1 MKKWLR
7 IISIIACLVGL
18 TSLLRIQAQQ
28 RDPVMTKATLQDQTG
43 RVAKEVTSRQPQDL
57 QLALDLTLPAGETTI
72 TLAEQDQAKLE
83 PGKITDLEV
92 AEDGQADNVTAEVD
106 EKHRLLLNNDQD
118 EAQQVKVLVP
128 VKLTDPL
135 LIAKFQ
141 LELHVVDSTEKY
153 QLRRI
158 AVIAAEDDEEA
169 EKNQAAKTSKVV
181 DNSRVDS
188 QTASSADVVTADDSK
203 TTDNKQATETSEA
216 AKVDD
221 NTKADDQTADTNKAD
236 RSKQQRVSLPAIPTE
251 AGAIKIHRGQ
261 VKSNNWSSDLLIG
274 GTLLEQDGV
283 KKITKALANTE
294 PKGYYGGDESNYFNN
309 YEKYYHSSY
318 MRADGAKAY
327 AISMDGEKQP
337 KATDNIV
344 IYYDNVGA
352 YKASPTESSLDQQM
366 GVIVE
371 ISNIEF
377 NESKYIRGGR
387 AYIDFPN
394 NFYSGLVYSGIKSF
408 TIDMTFTNSDWTKA
422 LEFPDKDKDDDYG
435 TYFTFG
441 SLNGREDKLNEWA
454 GTGSGLPAKIAEGA
468 FIKPHPE
475 GWYEGIGNGSDKGK
489 ETADT
494 DWGDYLGS
502 SNYELGAVSFPMVG
516 VKQPFKLRSDF
527 GFTWQSFSTGVLTPL
542 KPPAPTKTVD
552 KDEELDRDNNDLDG
566 ETVDRDHADQETL
579 FYTVYQPTYN
589 IPDQTIV
596 KPKSIT
602 MTDQLP
608 AGLTVEADNV
618 KLYNTNGQEILTDG
632 KRTGEVTVSDTGL
645 VTYKLSK
652 AEIEDLIFDGS
663 SFAFRMKASVHK
675 DFLGTFKNRAM
686 VSFGPGWDQPTNEV
700 ITHYIRGTY
709 QFQKVDGTTEKPLAG
724 AEFIIQNEDQQ
735 YLTFDDEGK
744 FKDVV
749 KDQAAATRL
758 KGDESGNFKVTGLPY
773 GKYTLIETQAP
784 DGYVIGDTHD
794 FEISKEQQA
803 QGVDPDQI
811 KNDPYTLPVTG
822 GHGIFWF
829 LVGGL
834 MLILISLSI
843 WRTHPEGG

>member
-28 RDPVMTKATLQDQTG
+28 RGPVINKATLQDQTG
-43 RVAKEVTSRQPQDL
+43 RVAKKVTSHQPEDL
-57 QLALDLTLPAGETTI
+57 QLSLDLTLPAGETVI
-72 TLAEQDQAKLE
+72 TLAEQDQAKLT
-83 PGKITDLEV
+83 PGKITDLEGT
-92 AEDGQADNVTAEVD
+92 EDGQADNVTAEVN
-106 EKHRLLLNNDQD
+106 EERSLLLNNDQED
-118 EAQQVKVLVP
+118 ALQVKVLVP

-141 LELHVVDSTEKY
+141 LELRVADSTEEY

-158 AVIAAEDDEEA
+158 AVIANEEA
-169 EKNQAAKTSKVV
+169 EEAKKTKKRKTSKVV
-181 DNSRVDS
+181 DNSRVNT
-188 QTASSADVVTADDSK
+188 QTAGRADVVTSDDNRK
-203 TTDNKQATETSEA
+203 TTNTVEA
-216 AKVDD
+216 
-221 NTKADDQTADTNKAD
+221 TKADDKTKETENVKDDQKVNANTAS
-236 RSKQQRVSLPAIPTE
+236 RLKQQQASLPAIPTE
-251 AGAIKIHRGQ
+251 ADAIKIHRGQ

-274 GTLLEQDGV
+274 GSLLGHDDV
-283 KKITKALANTE
+283 KKTTKEYAVTGAE
-294 PKGYYGGDESNYFNN
+294 GYFGTKDKYFDH
-309 YEKYYHSSY
+309 YEHYYHSSY
-318 MRADGAKAY
+318 MKSDNAKAY
-327 AISMDGEKQP
+327 AISMDGENPPSKDD
-337 KATDNIV
+337 KLV

-352 YKASPTESSLDQQM
+352 YSDSPTESDLDQQM

-377 NESKYIRGGR
+377 SQTIRGGR

-394 NFYSGLVYSGIKSF
+394 NFYSGLVYNGIQSF

-422 LEFPDKDKDDDYG
+422 LEFPGKNQDGKYG

-441 SLNGREDKLNEWA
+441 SLNGYPGNLNEWA
-454 GTGSGLPAKIAEGA
+454 GTGSELPAEMVEGA
-468 FIKPHPE
+468 FIRSHEE
-475 GWYEGIGNGSDKGK
+475 GWYEGIGTGSDKGK

-516 VKQPFKLRSDF
+516 VKQLFKLRSDF
-527 GFTWQSFSTGVLTPL
+527 AFTWQSFSTAMLTPL

-552 KDEELDRDNNDLDG
+552 KDDKLELDDNDLDG
-566 ETVDRDHADQETL
+566 VTIDRDEADQETL
-579 FYTVYQPTYN
+579 VYTVYQPTYN
-589 IPDQTIV
+589 IPDQTIA

-608 AGLTVEADNV
+608 AGLTVNADDI
-618 KLYNTNGQEILTDG
+618 KLYNTNGDLI
-632 KRTGEVTVSDTGL
+632 KRSGEVTVSDTGL

-652 AEIEDLIFDGS
+652 AEIEELIFDGK
-663 SFAFRMKASVHK
+663 SFAIQMPATVDKSFI
-675 DFLGTFKNRAM
+675 GTFENRAT
-686 VSFGPGWDQPTNEV
+686 VSFGPNWDQETNEV
-700 ITHYIRGTY
+700 VTHYIRGMY
-709 QFQKVDGTTEKPLAG
+709 QFQKVDGTTGKSLAD
-724 AEFIIQNEDQQ
+724 AEFIIQNEFGQ
-735 YLTFDDEGK
+735 YLTFDDKGK

-749 KDQAAATRL
+749 TDQSAATRL
-758 KGDESGNFKVTGLPY
+758 KGDENGNFKITGLPY

-784 DGYVIGDTHD
+784 DGYVIGDAHD
-794 FEISKEQQA
+794 FTISKEQQDA
-803 QGVDPDQI
+803 APDQI

-829 LVGGL
+829 LAGGL
-834 MLILISLSI
+834 ILILISLSI